1 MIIEKIDEFEITKP
15 KAAAINQLL
24 RQSFDLFPNNRIYY
38 NQVPN
43 FRLLVWEN
51 EQLIAQVGIVYR
63 IVSLDSQPIKIF
75 GIMDLCVDDN
85 FRNQQIGTKV
95 LNEIDDLAKV
105 NLLDF
110 ILLFGGVQDFYLN
123 NNYQLANN
131 PCRWVLLKN
140 HRTMGIVQRTI
151 PETLLVKQ
159 IGKTVWKS
167 EATLDL
173 MGFVF

>member
-15 KAAAINQLL
+15 KATAISQLL
-24 RQSFDLFPNNRIYY
+24 QQSFDLFPDSRIYY

-43 FRLLVWEN
+43 FRLLAWKQEA
-51 EQLIAQVGIVYR
+51 LIAQVGIVYR
-63 IVSLDSQPIKIF
+63 IVSLGNEPIRIF

-85 FRNQQIGTKV
+85 FRNQQIGTK
-95 LNEIDDLAKV
+95 LLKKIDELAKANEIDFV
-105 NLLDF
+105 
-110 ILLFGGVQDFYLN
+110 LLFGDGQDFYLN
-123 NNYQLANN
+123 NNYQLVNN

-140 HRTMGIVQRTI
+140 HRTMGILQRTI

-159 IGKTVWKS
+159 IGKTVWKND
-167 EATLDL
+167 ATLDL